1 MAKADFH
8 FYAELNDF
16 LPRKKRHVTITHVFE
31 ERASIKDTIESLGV
45 PHPEVDYLEVNGKPV
60 DFSYIVT
67 DSDRI
72 HIYPISAATENTPIV
87 SLVRPQPLKFPRF
100 VLDIH
105 LGKLA
110 TSLRMLGFDTLYR
123 NDYDD
128 LELAQISATEERIL
142 LTRDKGLLMRSL
154 VTHGYYVRETNP
166 ERQVGEVMRRFEL
179 IKFVKPLQR
188 CLRCNGL
195 LEPVAKELILDQVP
209 PNVQQYINEF
219 SRCRECAHIYWKGTH
234 YERMQQ
240 FIEELISSDRVG
252 VNSVKK
258 PVF

>member
-1 MAKADFH
+1 MSKADFH

-16 LPRKKRHVTITHVFE
+16 LPHKKRHVTITHVFE

-45 PHPEVDYLEVNGKPV
+45 PHPEVDYIEVNGKPV

-72 HIYPISAATENTPIV
+72 HVYPISVATENTPSV
-87 SLVRPQPLKFPRF
+87 SLVRPQPLKFIRF
-100 VLDIH
+100 VIDIP

-123 NDYDD
+123 NNYDD
-128 LELAQISATEERIL
+128 LELAQISASEERIL

-166 ERQVGEVMRRFEL
+166 ERQVGEVMGRFDL

-195 LEPVAKELILDQVP
+195 LEPVAKELIIDQVP
-209 PNVQQYINEF
+209 PNIQKNIDEF
-219 SRCRECAHIYWKGTH
+219 SRCCECAQIYCKGTH
-234 YERMQQ
+234 YKRMQE
-240 FIEELISSDRVG
+240 FIQGITSSNEAIF
-252 VNSVKK
+252 NSVKK
-258 PVF
+258 LF